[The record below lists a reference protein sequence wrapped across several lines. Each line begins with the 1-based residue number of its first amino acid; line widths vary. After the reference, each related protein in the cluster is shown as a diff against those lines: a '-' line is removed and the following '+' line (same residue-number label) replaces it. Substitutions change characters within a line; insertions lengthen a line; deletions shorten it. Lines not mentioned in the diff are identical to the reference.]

1 MIMLVNGGYTQ
12 LHQSGYMSVLG
23 RYVLIFCVS
32 VLCVRVGVGAG
43 GGGGWGGEVIC
54 LCLLVFEH
62 ALCLS
67 VCVCVCANSCFYTD
81 G

>member
-43 GGGGWGGEVIC
+43 GGEVIC

-67 VCVCVCANSCFYTD
+67 VCVCVQIHAFIQMGSY
-81 G
+81 